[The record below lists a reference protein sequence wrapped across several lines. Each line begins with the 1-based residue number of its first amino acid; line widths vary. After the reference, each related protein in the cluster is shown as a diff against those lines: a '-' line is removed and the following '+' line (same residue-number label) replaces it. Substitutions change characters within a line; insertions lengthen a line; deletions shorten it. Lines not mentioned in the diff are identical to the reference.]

1 MQKTVQTT
9 YAEFNSVEELDKN
22 DQLLVAKAKE
32 AADLAYAP
40 YSDFY
45 VGSSIELENGVV
57 VTGNNQENVAYP
69 SGLCAERVAIFAAG
83 AHYPKTPIKTV
94 VVTAKSKSFEVHEP
108 ISPCGACRQVLAEY
122 EVRYGKNIRV
132 IMTGEIGKVRIINS
146 ISALLPLMFNS
157 DGLRKRN

>member
-9 YAEFNSVEELDKN
+9 YTELDSINELNEN
-22 DQLLVAKAKE
+22 DRSLIEKAKL
-32 AADLAYAP
+32 ASDLAYAP

-45 VGSSIELENGVV
+45 VGSAIELENGTI

-83 AHYPKTPIKTV
+83 AHYPNVPIKTIA
-94 VVTAKSKSFEVHEP
+94 VTAKSKSFEVHGP
-108 ISPCGACRQVLAEY
+108 VSPCGACRQVLAEY

-132 IMTGEIGKVRIINS
+132 IMTGETGKVRIVDS

-157 DGLRKRN
+157 DGLRKKN